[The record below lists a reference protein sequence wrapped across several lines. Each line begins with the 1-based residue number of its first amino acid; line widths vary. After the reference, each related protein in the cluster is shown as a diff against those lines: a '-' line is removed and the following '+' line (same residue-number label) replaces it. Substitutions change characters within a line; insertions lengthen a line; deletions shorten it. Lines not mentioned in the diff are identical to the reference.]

1 MKKRAK
7 AAFKAYTG
15 RYDVSDSKIKLK
27 IDHTYRVAEIAE
39 AIARDGDIDLE
50 EYNVDFCWLLGL
62 LHDIGRFE
70 QLTRYGTFKDDE
82 SVDHAEFGADILFKG
97 IDGEEPLIDTF
108 IDPADWLDPECPDV
122 EWEEMVLIAE
132 SAIRLHNKLVIP
144 EDLGED
150 IRLFADILRDADK
163 IDIFRV
169 ISEPPYD
176 ERNARIVRGSVDGSI
191 APARDDIMRCVYEHR
206 CVPKAFKRTDFESL
220 ISQCCMAL
228 ELAYPISRKMVRK
241 QGYLY
246 ALMNLPV
253 RDPAMAEQLGILQS
267 EVKKVWEE
275 YDHINNREKK

>member
-1 MKKRAK
+1 MRKKAK

-15 RYDVSDSKIKLK
+15 RYDASDIKIKLK

-39 AIARDGDIDLE
+39 AIARDGDIDLD
-50 EYNVDFCWLLGL
+50 EYDVDFCWLLGL

-70 QLTRYGTFKDDE
+70 QLARYGTFKDNE

-97 IDGEEPLIDTF
+97 IDGAEPLIDTF
-108 IDPADWLDPECPDV
+108 IDPADWMDPEYPDI
-122 EWEEMVLIAE
+122 EWEGMAPIAE
-132 SAIRLHNKLVIP
+132 SAIRLHNKLDIP
-144 EDLGED
+144 VDLDVG

-176 ERNARIVRGSVDGSI
+176 DRNERIVRGSVDGSI

-220 ISQCCMAL
+220 ISQCCMAF
-228 ELAYPISRKMVRK
+228 ELAYPFSREIVRK
-241 QGYLY
+241 QGYLS

-253 RDPAMAEQLGILQS
+253 RDPAIAEQLGILRS
-267 EVKKVWEE
+267 EVRKAWEMT
-275 YDHINNREKK
+275 